1 MCDNCGYFRLLYQ
14 CDNTE
19 YYDTEYYDNEG
30 TLVRISD
37 NNNKSRSINAGI
49 SEYGK
54 ILSMIMTSVCSW
66 DH

>member
-1 MCDNCGYFRLLYQ
+1 MIILIK
-14 CDNTE
+14 
-19 YYDTEYYDNEG
+19 YDTEYYDNEG

-37 NNNKSRSINAGI
+37 KSRSINAGI